1 MRKRFLLLAL
11 LSLGLLS
18 PADTVT
24 GKPPDPAVQRAEQV
38 RTIQKQITDLEAIGR
53 TWVLQDQLQSG
64 KPRLRPAVQAV
75 DNVEHFAPV
84 IARFVRFSVQ
94 ATSSGD
100 EPWLSA
106 VDLYGPDSSAN
117 LTAADGVRLTASSVW
132 PGHLGDFKDGKY
144 ARGWCWVGK
153 ERGKGWLQVELPA
166 PAAVARLVWS
176 RDTQNRHHDRVA
188 TAYKIEVSING
199 SAWTT
204 VATAEGRAAPGQHH
218 VISRSTLVK
227 ALDPCQQEKR
237 QELIAELRKLGAS
250 WPSDFKSGPQVG
262 EGINGKFIVRGL
274 NTSLGGR
281 NYCPV

>member
-1 MRKRFLLLAL
+1 MRKTLLLVGIM
-11 LSLGLLS
+11 SLGQVS
-18 PADTVT
+18 PASPVNA
-24 GKPPDPAVQRAEQV
+24 KPPDPSAQRAE
-38 RTIQKQITDLEAIGR
+38 RILDIQKQITDLEAIGR
-53 TWVLQDQLQSG
+53 ARVLQEQQQSG
-64 KPRLRPAVQAV
+64 KPRLRPAVQAS

-100 EPWLSA
+100 EPCLNT

-117 LTAADGVRLTASSVW
+117 LTTADGVRLTASSVW

-166 PAAVARLVWS
+166 PVAIARLVWS

-188 TAYKIEVSING
+188 TAYKIEVSTGG

-227 ALDPCQQEKR
+227 ALDSCQQEKR
-237 QELIAELRKLGAS
+237 QDLIAELRKLGAY
-250 WPSDFKSGPQVG
+250 WPSDVKSGPQVG